1 MINDYKNIIE
11 KTLEEYFDD
20 KLKNKEYTLFKD
32 VLESMKYTTCLGGK
46 RLRAVLCL
54 ESCRIFSDGYEA
66 AIPTACAIEMLHA
79 QSLIHDDL
87 PCMDNDDLRRGKP
100 SNHKVYG
107 EAIATLAGDALI
119 SYAIQTIIEKTPKNI
134 ASEKIIK
141 VLRQYAVAAGAFGI
155 VGGQTADIE
164 AENKKVSLEHLN
176 FIHSYKTGA
185 LFKFSL
191 IAGAIL
197 GGADE
202 RQIEIIKE
210 FGEKFGLAFQIKDDI
225 LDVTST
231 TEIMGKTVGK
241 DANVNKS
248 TYVTIFGLEGAKEK
262 LEGVIKECYGILE
275 DNNIKSDVFKSIINT
290 LE

>member
-54 ESCRIFSDGYEA
+54 ESCRIFSGVYEA

-134 ASEKIIK
+134 APEKIIK